1 MNRVPRKKTEI
12 AFFLG
17 VSLSCMVFNGAHA
30 QVGGF
35 QTLNEYR
42 MIDGSNNNLANP
54 EWGMSHIQL
63 LRDVPVAYAD
73 GVSALAGPNRA
84 SPRVISNIVND
95 QSASI
100 PSPTRASDY
109 LWQWGQWL
117 DHDLDLT
124 EAHVPL
130 EPAPIPIPPGDPF
143 FDPNNTGTQTLEF
156 NRAIYDIMT
165 GTGVNNP
172 RQQINE
178 ITSWIDAS
186 NVYGSE
192 EERTEALRAH
202 DGTGRLLT
210 SDGDLLPFN
219 TQGLPNG
226 GGPSPEL
233 FVAGDVRANEQVA
246 LTTMHTLWMR
256 EHNRQAALIA
266 ARDSSLTGDQ
276 IFEEARARVGA
287 LQQVITYNEFL
298 PLLLGSNTLA
308 PYQGYNP
315 NVDGTVKN
323 SFSAAIFRV
332 GHTMLSSTILR
343 LDETRD
349 IIPQGGLPLR
359 NAFFNPQPLLD
370 HGIEPLLRGLAAQ
383 PSQAIDAFVVD
394 DVRNFL
400 FGQPGQGGLD
410 LPSLNIQRG
419 RDHGLGSYNATRIA
433 YGLPP
438 RTSFDQINTNPMVRE
453 RLEQAYDTVDD
464 IDLWVGAI
472 AERTTPGALVGE
484 TLQTVMKAQ
493 FEAVRDGD
501 RFWYERVFSGQE
513 LAELENTTLAEVIIR
528 NTSIEAN
535 EIPANVFIA
544 QLPADGTISCLLGT
558 LDVWNNGFVL
568 NNITV
573 TNNTD
578 STITNWSVDLSFDNP
593 IGMVSVWSANGTL
606 AGNTVVATNASYNG
620 ALAPGQSAT
629 WGMQGTHN
637 GNFTVPTCSSN

>member
-1 MNRVPRKKTEI
+1 MKSPTCKEMKK
-12 AFFLG
+12 AFILG
-17 VSLSCMVFNGAHA
+17 CTLSCMLFTGAQA
-30 QVGGF
+30 QVGGI
-35 QTLNEYR
+35 QPMSEYR
-42 MIDGSNNNLANP
+42 TIDGSNNNLANP
-54 EWGMSHIQL
+54 DWGSSHVQL

-84 SPRVISNIVND
+84 SARVISNIVND
-95 QSASI
+95 QSVPI
-100 PSPTRASDY
+100 PSPVRASDY

-124 EAHVPL
+124 DPHMPP
-130 EPAPIPIPPGDPF
+130 EPAPIPVPLGDAF
-143 FDPNNTGTQTLEF
+143 FDPNNTGTQTLPF
-156 NRAIYDIMT
+156 NRSLYDILT
-165 GTGVNNP
+165 GTGTNNP

-178 ITSWIDAS
+178 LTSWIDAS
-186 NVYGSE
+186 NVYGSDE
-192 EERTEALRAH
+192 QRASALRTN

-210 SDGDLLPFN
+210 SAGNLLPFN
-219 TQGLPNG
+219 TLGLPNAG
-226 GGPSPEL
+226 GTDPNL
-233 FVAGDVRANEQVA
+233 FVAGDIRSNEQVA
-246 LTTMHTLWMR
+246 LTAMHTLWLR

-266 ARDSSLTGDQ
+266 AQNPGLSGDQ

-287 LQQVITYNEFL
+287 LQQVITYKEFL
-298 PLLLGSNTLA
+298 PLLLGQNTLS

-315 NVDGTVKN
+315 NVDGTVRN
-323 SFSAAIFRV
+323 SFSAAVFRV
-332 GHTMLSSTILR
+332 GHTMLSGMILR
-343 LDETRD
+343 LDENRD
-349 IIPQGGLPLR
+349 IIPEGNLPLR
-359 NAFFNPQPLLD
+359 DAFFNPQLIVD

-400 FGQPGQGGLD
+400 FGAPGQGGMD
-410 LPSLNIQRG
+410 LPALNIQRG

-472 AERTTPGALVGE
+472 AERTASGALVGE

-501 RFWYERVFSGQE
+501 RFWYQRVFSGQE
-513 LAELENTTLAEVIIR
+513 LVELDNTTLADVIIR
-528 NTSIEAN
+528 NTPIEAD

-544 QLPADGTISCLLGT
+544 QLPADGTISCILGT
-558 LDVWNNGFVL
+558 IDVWNNGFVL

-578 STITNWSVDLSFDNP
+578 STITNWSANLSFENP
-593 IGMVSVWSANGTL
+593 IGMVSVWNANGSL
-606 AGNTVVATNASYNG
+606 SGNTVTATNVSYNG
-620 ALAPGQSAT
+620 TLAPGQSAT

-637 GNFTVPTCSSN
+637 GNFSVPVCSSN